1 MEKIININ
9 IPMLGMILTN
19 CIKQLHQQILEDSK
33 PEPDPGC
40 CGQKAEKK
48 KKPVAVPTNNQKA
61 ASSIITEQ
69 PQTIQSVEESKEKIN
84 PADSGSVEI
93 QDINPDIDEGHVE
106 EERPEEP

>member
-1 MEKIININ
+1 MN
-9 IPMLGMILTN
+9 LTFWS
-19 CIKQLHQQILEDSK
+19 CLFQILEDSK

-48 KKPVAVPTNNQKA
+48 KKPVAVPPNSKKPLWETKLKKIISVQKA
-61 ASSIITEQ
+61 ASAIVTEQ
-69 PQTIQSVEESKEKIN
+69 PQSIQSVEESKEKIN